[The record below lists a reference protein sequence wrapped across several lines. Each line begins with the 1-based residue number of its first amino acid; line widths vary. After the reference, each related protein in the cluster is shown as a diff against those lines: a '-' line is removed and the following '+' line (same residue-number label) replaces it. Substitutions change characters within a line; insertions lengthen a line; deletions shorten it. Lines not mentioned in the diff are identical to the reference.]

1 MVKDGNGRGPG
12 MVGTRL
18 IVGGALA
25 ALALAVAGAAVAGDG
40 EDCPP
45 HPEPGKCYEKVFIP
59 QRDGGAIFEWRE
71 VPCHDGR
78 ARAPRAYSTPPASY
92 GDVPSRPAYEG
103 GYGEVRVLTS
113 PNLVRAVQSAL
124 LREGYYRGPCD
135 GVATGP
141 TERSLARFQAD
152 RRLAPGWTKETLRA
166 LGVPY
171 PWGSPD

>member
-1 MVKDGNGRGPG
+1 MVRFRP
-12 MVGTRL
+12 
-18 IVGGALA
+18 IVGA
-25 ALALAVAGAAVAGDG
+25 ALAGFVLAVAGAAAAGDG

-59 QRDGGAIFEWRE
+59 QRDGGAIFEWRV
-71 VPCHDGR
+71 VPCYDGR
-78 ARAPRAYSTPPASY
+78 QVPPQAYSTPPTSY
-92 GDVPSRPAYEG
+92 GYAPPPPAYDG

-135 GVATGP
+135 GVAAGA

-152 RRLAPGWTKETLRA
+152 RRLAPGWTKDTLRA

-171 PWGSPD
+171 PWGSRD